1 MKSNINKSSGN
12 NLILSIGMIVKNE
25 EKHLDNCLSALK
37 RFMNQIPCELIIVDT
52 GSTDRT
58 KEIALKYTDKV
69 YDFEWINDFAAARNF
84 GLEKAKGKWFMF
96 LDADEYMDEDC
107 SEMVSF
113 FRCRNYMRNI
123 IQQAIS

>member
-1 MKSNINKSSGN
+1 MSFSF
-12 NLILSIGMIVKNE
+12 
-25 EKHLDNCLSALK
+25 EKVYD
-37 RFMNQIPCELIIVDT
+37 QIPCELITCT

-113 FRCRNYMRNI
+113 FSMPELYEKYNSASYIIRNYDDNVTKPPMI
-123 IQQAIS
+123 FWEAVL